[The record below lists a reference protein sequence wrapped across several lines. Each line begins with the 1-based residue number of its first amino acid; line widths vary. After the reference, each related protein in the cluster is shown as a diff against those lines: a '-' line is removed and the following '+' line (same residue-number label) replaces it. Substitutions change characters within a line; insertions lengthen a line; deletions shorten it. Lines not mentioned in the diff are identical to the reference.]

1 MDNLDVIFN
10 TISQQ
15 SKGLTSKITPSEWNY
30 IVNVLSKQS
39 NHNAKVLKNIKNMFQ
54 RIIDSG
60 SVGQEEID
68 ELKNEIQII
77 KETFP
82 RKADLIDGK
91 VPIEQIP
98 EIDFSKDEIYIS
110 ETASYQEGL
119 KVWIKPIEE
128 QIEEDPMAMMLMSP
142 ELEVEEEPP
151 QVELPELEVEEEQ
164 TQVELPELEI
174 EEEKTEEEPP
184 ELVVQSE

>member
-1 MDNLDVIFN
+1 MDNNLEIIFN

-15 SKGLTSKITPSEWNY
+15 SKGLTSKITPSEWNF

-39 NHNAKVLKNIKNMFQ
+39 NHNAKVLKNLKILFQ
-54 RIIDSG
+54 KIIESG
-60 SVGQEEID
+60 SIGQEEID
-68 ELKNEIQII
+68 QLKEEIQII
-77 KETFP
+77 KDTFL

-91 VPIEQIP
+91 VPIEQLP

-110 ETASYQEGL
+110 ETAPHQEGL

-128 QIEEDPMAMMLMSP
+128 QIEEDPMAIMFMPP
-142 ELEVEEEPP
+142 ELDIEEEPP
-151 QVELPELEVEEEQ
+151 QVELPELE
-164 TQVELPELEI
+164 I
-174 EEEKTEEEPP
+174 EEEETQEEPP